1 MKKKIVAVVIALTLL
16 CLAVIKI
23 FKDNN
28 NPSKTLQEVK
38 QNLSSYYMESDMT
51 IYNGEDRRE
60 FVVKVSY
67 EKDEEVDLFKVD
79 LFDKG
84 INQEQIIIKN
94 KDGVY
99 VLTPSLN
106 QVYEFKGSW
115 PMNSPKPYIYQS
127 MLDFENLEHELKEV
141 DGGYLISSK
150 PNFDNKIQWATQEI
164 KFDKEYKPEYL
175 NIYETKNN
183 LALNLNIRKLEI
195 NKDFEDDYFNVES
208 SMIQARENST
218 YTNAV
223 VEEELPF
230 LPVNT
235 EVESSLKES
244 STYEINGST
253 YYILTYEGAKPFTMV
268 QRLLE
273 DNEIVTTNNIDGKLV
288 DLINGFGI
296 YHDGVLTYCYN
307 NVEYNIYSEVLTL
320 DEMIELANGV
330 EVSYTK

>member
-38 QNLSSYYMESDMT
+38 ENLSSYYMESDMT

-175 NIYETKNN
+175 NIYDTKNN

-244 STYEINGST
+244 STYEING
-253 YYILTYEGAKPFTMV
+253 
-268 QRLLE
+268 
-273 DNEIVTTNNIDGKLV
+273 
-288 DLINGFGI
+288 FGI

-307 NVEYNIYSEVLTL
+307 SVEYNIYSEVLTL

-330 EVSYTK
+330 EVSYAK